1 MKPQLVDQQL
11 IVSLALPN
19 GAAVVTS
26 TAIDLTNS
34 AKGDF
39 VGLVQF
45 TIAAPALATGV
56 LADGAHMTY
65 DVYHAASADLSDGVA
80 LYPGV
85 LVQTGA
91 GGAGAAAATFEFRV
105 PTNVKRYV
113 YFKATNSGAGNASA
127 LSATL
132 TPKF

>member
-1 MKPQLVDQQL
+1 MKPNL
-11 IVSLALPN
+11 IDLQTIITQALPN
-19 GAAVVTS
+19 GAATVTS
-26 TAIDLTNS
+26 AAIDLTNS

-45 TIAAPALATGV
+45 TVAAPAVTTAM
-56 LADGAHMTY
+56 LADDAAITY
-65 DVYHAASADLSDGVA
+65 DIYHASKADLSDGAA

-91 GGAGAAAATFEFRV
+91 GGAGAAAASFEFRL

-113 YFKATNSGAGNASA
+113 YFKATKSAAGNASTVN
-127 LSATL
+127 ATL